1 MRSTAMRSDLYIFI
15 LDCIE
20 DMFEKSRCD
29 VAELS
34 EGISSDAY
42 GIDTD
47 GSMRDD
53 FINGIDSRLDDMIV
67 DTDSLRE
74 RMIDMKSLV
83 WIRRRVEELLVEDA
97 NLRDANSFMT
107 DIYRAIESM
116 INSDMYDELTVSML
130 KQAESFAGDIWYSI
144 SKRFMTE
151 NGNGW
156 N

>member
-1 MRSTAMRSDLYIFI
+1 MRSDLYIFI

-34 EGISSDAY
+34 EGISSDSY

-53 FINGIDSRLDDMIV
+53 FIKGIDSRLDDMIV
-67 DTDSLRE
+67 DTESMRN

-83 WIRRRVEELLVEDA
+83 WIRRRVDEILSENA

-107 DIYRAIESM
+107 DIYRDIELHG
-116 INSDMYDELTVSML
+116 IV
-130 KQAESFAGDIWYSI
+130 
-144 SKRFMTE
+144 
-151 NGNGW
+151 
-156 N
+156 

>member
-1 MRSTAMRSDLYIFI
+1 MRSDLYIFI

-20 DMFEKSRCD
+20 DMFEKSRCE

-53 FINGIDSRLDDMIV
+53 FIDGIDSRLEDMIV
-67 DTDSLRE
+67 YNESMRT

-83 WIRRRVEELLVEDA
+83 WIRRRVDEFLSENA
-97 NLRDANSFMT
+97 TLRDANSFMT
-107 DIYRAIESM
+107 YIYRDIESM
-116 INSDMYDELTVSML
+116 ISDDMYDELTVAML
-130 KQAESFAGDIWYSI
+130 KRAEGLAGDIWYRI

-151 NGNGW
+151 DGNGW

>member
-1 MRSTAMRSDLYIFI
+1 MRSDLYIFI

-34 EGISSDAY
+34 ECISSDAY

-53 FINGIDSRLDDMIV
+53 FIKGIDSRLDDMIV
-67 DTDSLRE
+67 DTESMRN

-83 WIRRRVEELLVEDA
+83 WIRRRVDEFLSENA

-107 DIYRAIESM
+107 DIYRDIESM
-116 INSDMYDELTVSML
+116 INSDMYDELTVAML
-130 KQAESFAGDIWYSI
+130 KQAEGFAGDIWHRI

>member
-1 MRSTAMRSDLYIFI
+1 MRSDIYIFI
-15 LDCIE
+15 VDCIE
-20 DMFEKSRCD
+20 DMFEKCRCD
-29 VAELS
+29 VAEIS

-53 FINGIDSRLDDMIV
+53 FIKGIDGRLDDMIV
-67 DTDSLRE
+67 DTDSLRK

-97 NLRDANSFMT
+97 NLRVANSFMT
-107 DIYRAIESM
+107 DIYRDIESM
-116 INSDMYDELTVSML
+116 VSSDMYDEITVEML
-130 KQAESFAGDIWYSI
+130 KQAESFAGDIWHSI

-151 NGNGW
+151 DGNGW
-156 N
+156 D

>member
-1 MRSTAMRSDLYIFI
+1 MRSDLYIFI

-34 EGISSDAY
+34 EGISSDSY

-53 FINGIDSRLDDMIV
+53 FIKGIDSRLDDMIV
-67 DTDSLRE
+67 DTESMRN

-83 WIRRRVEELLVEDA
+83 WIRRRVDEFLSENA

-107 DIYRAIESM
+107 DIYRDIESM
-116 INSDMYDELTVSML
+116 INSDMYDELTVAML
-130 KQAESFAGDIWYSI
+130 KQAEGFAGDIWHSI

-151 NGNGW
+151 DGNGW
-156 N
+156 D

>member
-1 MRSTAMRSDLYIFI
+1 MRSELYIFI
-15 LDCIE
+15 IDCIE
-20 DMFEKSRCD
+20 DMFETCRCD
-29 VAELS
+29 VAKIS

-53 FINGIDSRLDDMIV
+53 FIKGIDSRLDDMIE
-67 DTDSLRE
+67 DAASMRD

-83 WIRRRVEELLVEDA
+83 WIRRRVDELLAENA

-107 DIYRAIESM
+107 DIYRDIESM
-116 INSDMYDELTVSML
+116 VSSDMYDELTVAML
-130 KQAESFAGDIWYSI
+130 KQAEGFAGDIWHSI

-151 NGNGW
+151 DGNGW
-156 N
+156 D

>member
-1 MRSTAMRSDLYIFI
+1 MRSELYIFI

-20 DMFEKSRCD
+20 DMFEKTRCD

-47 GSMRDD
+47 GSMKDD
-53 FINGIDSRLDDMIV
+53 FIKGIDGRLDDMIA
-67 DTDSLRE
+67 DTDSLRN
-74 RMIDMKSLV
+74 RMIYMKSLV
-83 WIRRRVEELLVEDA
+83 WIRSRVDELLAENA

-107 DIYRAIESM
+107 DIYRDIESM
-116 INSDMYDELTVSML
+116 VSSDMYDERTVAIL
-130 KQAESFAGDIWYSI
+130 KQAEGFAGDIWHSI
-144 SKRFMTE
+144 TKRFMTE

-156 N
+156 D

>member
-1 MRSTAMRSDLYIFI
+1 MRSELYIFI
-15 LDCIE
+15 IDCIE
-20 DMFEKSRCD
+20 DMFETCRCD
-29 VAELS
+29 VAKIS

-53 FINGIDSRLDDMIV
+53 FIKGIDVRLDDMINA
-67 DTDSLRE
+67 TASMRG

-83 WIRRRVEELLVEDA
+83 WIRIRVEELLVEDA

-107 DIYRAIESM
+107 DIYRDIESM
-116 INSDMYDELTVSML
+116 VSSDMYDELTVAML
-130 KQAESFAGDIWYSI
+130 KQAESFAGDIWYRI

-151 NGNGW
+151 DGNGW
-156 N
+156 D

>member
-1 MRSTAMRSDLYIFI
+1 MRSELYIFI

-20 DMFEKSRCD
+20 DMFEKTRCD

-53 FINGIDSRLDDMIV
+53 FKKGIDGRLDDMIA
-67 DTDSLRE
+67 DTDSLRN

-83 WIRRRVEELLVEDA
+83 WIRRRVDELLSEDA

-107 DIYRAIESM
+107 DIYRDIESM
-116 INSDMYDELTVSML
+116 ISSDMYDERTVAIL
-130 KQAESFAGDIWYSI
+130 KQAEGFAGDIWHSI
-144 SKRFMTE
+144 TKRFMTE

-156 N
+156 D

>member
-1 MRSTAMRSDLYIFI
+1 MRSDLYIFV

-20 DMFEKSRCD
+20 DMFEKCRCD
-29 VAELS
+29 VAEIS

-67 DTDSLRE
+67 NTDSLRE
-74 RMIDMKSLV
+74 RMICMKSLV
-83 WIRRRVEELLVEDA
+83 WIRRRVDELLSEDA
-97 NLRDANSFMT
+97 NLRVANSFMT
-107 DIYRAIESM
+107 DIWRDIESK
-116 INSDMYDELTVSML
+116 ISSDLYDELTVAIL
-130 KQAESFAGDIWYSI
+130 KQAKGFIGDIWHSI

-151 NGNGW
+151 DGNGW
-156 N
+156 D